1 MPTVARRP
9 VAQQERER
17 IQVQRLRAAKLF
29 AIGVRQADRLPAR
42 RLPPGRKPL
51 VSPLAGRRHGRV
63 VQPRPDR
70 ARLNIELA
78 DLPAAVEHVVGLSA
92 LPAAWPNMT
101 LDEKRQAPSSPVGG

>member
-1 MPTVARRP
+1 
-9 VAQQERER
+9 
-17 IQVQRLRAAKLF
+17 
-29 AIGVRQADRLPAR
+29 
-42 RLPPGRKPL
+42 
-51 VSPLAGRRHGRV
+51 